1 MATTYEA
8 IATTTLG
15 SAASSYTFSSIPS
28 TFTDIILV
36 TSIQA
41 TSSGQGLYLQF
52 NGDTGSNYSY
62 TYLRGNGSTAT
73 SGRATNNTLCLLSTI
88 AEPPTTGFANYI
100 AQLQSYAG
108 STYKTSIVRANAA
121 GAGVEAIVNLWR
133 STSAIN
139 AVRIFISGGNMNTG
153 STFTLYGVKSA

>member
-1 MATTYEA
+1 MAATYEA
-8 IATTTLG
+8 IATYTIGT
-15 SAASSYTFSSIPS
+15 AQSSYTFTSIPS

-62 TYLRGNGSTAT
+62 TYFRGNGSTTT
-73 SGRATNNTLCLLSTI
+73 SGGATNSDLCLLSTI
-88 AEPPTTGFANYI
+88 SEPPTTGFANYI
-100 AQLQSYAG
+100 AQLQNYAG
-108 STYKTSIVRANAA
+108 STYKTSLVRANAA
-121 GAGVEAIVNLWR
+121 GAGLAAIVNLWR

-139 AVRIFISGGNMNTG
+139 QVKIFTSVGNLNTG
-153 STFTLYGVKSA
+153 STFTLYGIRSA